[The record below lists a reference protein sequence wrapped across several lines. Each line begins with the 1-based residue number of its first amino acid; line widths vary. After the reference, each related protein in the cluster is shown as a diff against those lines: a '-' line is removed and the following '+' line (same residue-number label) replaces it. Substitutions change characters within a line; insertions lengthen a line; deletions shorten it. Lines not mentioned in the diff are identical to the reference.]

1 MEDEKLNQ
9 VVEPKKKSTSK
20 VQAKSSTAKKTS
32 ISNKASTSAA
42 KKSFASAKKVTSEA
56 SNKSTSIKK
65 TTTAKKSIPLKN
77 EEKDSMQK
85 VNVEEIKNEQTN
97 STIGN
102 LANAYSE
109 EKKEEVILSASLESS
124 EHEITGNNSVN
135 EVEAKEDVV
144 FNAEKQERRQKAL
157 KIVGQ
162 IVIYIFL
169 IIFAVIVLF
178 PFYFMIISSL
188 KTEAEYNQSIPTL
201 WVTMSAPQWQNY
213 IECLNYN
220 GYNLGRYM
228 LNTVIVGVVS
238 TILSLVLT
246 ILSAYAFARLKFK
259 GRDALFGLLLG
270 TMMIPGEL
278 FTITNYATVYS
289 FNWINTY
296 TVLIVPFLVSV
307 FYIYLLRQ
315 NFKQIP
321 DQLYYAAKVDGTSD
335 FKYLWKVMIPLAA
348 PSIVSITI
356 LKLMGSW
363 NSYLWPQLVCTDKNM
378 LLITNGLRSAFSDSS
393 SGMTNYPLQ
402 MAACFVVSIPLFIVF
417 ICFRKY
423 IMKGVSKSGIK
434 G

>member
-20 VQAKSSTAKKTS
+20 VQAKGNTSKKTS
-32 ISNKASTSAA
+32 TSNKASSSVT
-42 KKSFASAKKVTSEA
+42 KKSSTSSKKGTSKV
-56 SNKSTSIKK
+56 SKNNTTNVNKSVL
-65 TTTAKKSIPLKN
+65 LKN
-77 EEKDSMQK
+77 NDEESLQK
-85 VNVEEIKNEQTN
+85 VNAEETKSEQTSSAIEN
-97 STIGN
+97 FVN
-102 LANAYSE
+102 VYSE
-109 EKKEEVILSASLESS
+109 VNKEEVNLSSSLESS
-124 EHEITGNNSVN
+124 ELASTNNNSLK
-135 EVEAKEDVV
+135 EVETKEEDVV

-220 GYNLGRYM
+220 GYSLGRYM